1 MTNGLDL
8 LRLLIREEMEYYGK
22 IKKTYGS
29 SSSGVVEIEKRMEEL
44 QSIEGQIMQLEATP
58 SAMTEPGDTS
68 RLDKLRQR
76 KSELEQEIKDLQDI
90 L

>member
-1 MTNGLDL
+1 MTRGLDL

-29 SSSGVVEIEKRMEEL
+29 GSSGVVEIEKRMEEL
-44 QSIEGQIMQLEATP
+44 QSIEGQIMQLEVTP
-58 SAMTEPGDTS
+58 AGMTEPGDTS
-68 RLDKLRQR
+68 RLDNLRQR
-76 KSELEQEIKDLQDI
+76 KSELEQEIKELQDI